1 MIDQSHI
8 YSIIEG
14 VKKGYRS
21 VFNAAETIT
30 GYVISKVEEAE
41 KDAYE
46 RGYNEGR
53 RVGQNEGWEEA
64 KQECRDSQTEK

>member
-1 MIDQSHI
+1 MIEQSHI
-8 YSIIEG
+8 YSIING
-14 VKKGYRS
+14 VKTGSRS

-30 GYVISKVEEAE
+30 AYAISKVEETE

-46 RGYNEGR
+46 RGYSEGR

-64 KQECRDSQTEK
+64 KQECQKS